1 MTQVKYQPRW
11 QAGFTLI
18 EILVTVFVLAFGL
31 LGFAALQ
38 TEGMKN
44 NRVAELRSVVTQST
58 YNIADRIRANVGG
71 STSGA
76 YVANSSPAVGYDCE
90 TSFAGTAVANKCS
103 SIEMANADLERWFS
117 VLGDALP
124 SGTGSITCNDI
135 DATDT
140 DSCTRGSLYSINVTW
155 EEAMRTGFATNTF
168 SLDIQP

>member
-1 MTQVKYQPRW
+1 MMNVERLPHR

-44 NRVAELRSVVTQST
+44 NRVAELRSVVTQNT

-71 STSGA
+71 AISGT
-76 YVANSSPAVGYDCE
+76 YVANSAPAVAYDCE
-90 TSFAGTAVANKCS
+90 TSFTGTVVANKCS
-103 SIEMANADLERWFS
+103 SVEMANADLDRWYTT
-117 VLGDALP
+117 LGDALP
-124 SGTGSITCNDI
+124 SGTGSITCA
-135 DATDT
+135 DADAA
-140 DSCTRGSLYSINVTW
+140 DVDACTRGSLYSISVMW
-155 EEAMRTGFATNTF
+155 EESTRTGFATKTF

>member
-1 MTQVKYQPRW
+1 MIKADCLPCRQT
-11 QAGFTLI
+11 GFTLI

-71 STSGA
+71 AVSGT
-76 YVANSSPAVGYDCE
+76 YVANSSPAVAYDCE
-90 TSFAGTAVANKCS
+90 TSFAGTVVANKCS
-103 SIEMANADLERWFS
+103 SIEMANSDLDRWYAA
-117 VLGDALP
+117 LGDALP
-124 SGTGSITCNDI
+124 SGTGSITCVDA
-135 DATDT
+135 DATDA
-140 DSCTRGSLYSINVTW
+140 DSCTRGSLYSINVIW
-155 EEAMRTGFATNTF
+155 EESARTGFATKTF